1 MKNRTSLRFMG
12 SLMVLAAMLLGGS
25 SAWALTGVWAGG
37 SGDWNVAARWG
48 GDHVVNSNETALLAW
63 GVALTIQSACPDVG
77 SVSYAGGAWG
87 AKVDVN
93 PGGSLRVLGDLTSN
107 NAADTNYVLNVQG
120 GVLTVDGNLNMRYLS
135 LTNGTLD
142 MTDGNLTAYGSFTFS
157 DGTLKNPTT
166 IAIGGTSPGN
176 LTQSGG
182 TLERSTSG
190 TTSLGSY
197 TLNSNAVAVV
207 SSGTL
212 SVAGGISNLLS
223 SGQSVLRIEGGTLN
237 LNSKSATLGQL
248 AFRSGTISNVGTGG
262 ITLNGTNDALVLRN
276 TTAAFNV
283 SLTGNSGGSIV
294 FENDNNGTGIMS
306 GNLDLG
312 GLTRTINVAD
322 GSEAEDL
329 RVSGLVA
336 NGGLIKSGAGT
347 LTLSGIN
354 TYSGSTLVSAG
365 TLLVGTGGSCQ
376 NSLMHVADGATNGV
390 MILTY
395 GGQWACSSLTYTGSS
410 AGLVFDLANFPPST
424 GYAPLQ
430 INGDMNVTGTVAV
443 VVLNGYWQSTGTYPL
458 VSYTGT
464 LSGPG
469 SFSLVGL
476 PANVS
481 ATLVN
486 NTGAK
491 RLDLNVTAVPTY
503 AQPLSVWTNLVSGSA
518 GGTWGTSANWS
529 NGVPNAAD
537 AIADFSTLDIAAT
550 SIVTNDSLH
559 TVGTLRFGDTTASHD
574 WIVTNSTLSLATSI
588 GLPFITVS
596 NRTATICSLLTGSQ
610 GLIKNGAG
618 TLSLNTVNTFTG
630 GTTID
635 QGTLTLNASD
645 SQKPAVRGTVTV
657 NAGGTLS
664 VSGAS
669 WVGLG
674 NVNASVSDKITTLN
688 LVGGAVNI
696 VQSTSMFSGA
706 TVNMTAGT
714 WTGANCYWL
723 NSTLNTLASANPSTL
738 ASPISFRSDYG
749 LAGANLNINVADGAA
764 TNDLLISGVI
774 SDGVGPGSL
783 TKSGAGLAKLTA
795 VNTYTGG
802 TTVNQGILLLDSTD
816 VAVRGTVT
824 VNSGGVLSV
833 AGGANTGFG
842 KNANKITTLNLVGG
856 TVSNTLATA
865 FIKDAIVN
873 MTAGTWTGVNCYW
886 VNSTLNVLA
895 SENPST
901 LAGAISFRKDFGST
915 NLNIIVADGAA
926 ATDLLISGA
935 ISDNNGKGVL
945 TKSGPGTLGLTAIN
959 SYAGVTMVS
968 NGVLRVDGML
978 AAGGGEVQ
986 VSDGAT
992 LTGTGTVARVITV
1005 ASNAVL
1011 TAGNPSI
1018 TNRVGTLT
1026 VTAGVTL
1033 QAGAVYA
1040 VRIGSADCDL
1050 LNATGG
1056 LTLAEGAELS
1066 VSMDPTL
1073 DRVLPGY
1080 GVTVAT
1086 GPITGRFKQSVVNLP
1101 NQPTLNVIYTG
1112 NAIRLINS
1120 GGTLIRFY

>member
-1 MKNRTSLRFMG
+1 MNNSTGTRFMTRLVI
-12 SLMVLAAMLLGGS
+12 LMTMMLVGS
-25 SAWALTGVWAGG
+25 SAWAADLWPGTGSWTNATIWWSLYRVPVSTDNAFIANAYTVRVDSPAPNVNNIYFVQTTPCGTVEVNAGG
-37 SGDWNVAARWG
+37 SL
-48 GDHVVNSNETALLAW
+48 E
-63 GVALTIQSACPDVG
+63 
-77 SVSYAGGAWG
+77 
-87 AKVDVN
+87 
-93 PGGSLRVLGDLTSN
+93 VLGN
-107 NAADTNYVLNVQG
+107 IYVQNSANITTLKVQG
-120 GVLTVDGNLNMRYLS
+120 GNLTVDGYLAVYNLS
-135 LTNGTLD
+135 LTSGLLD
-142 MTDGNLTAYGSFTFS
+142 MTDGALTAYGSFTFS
-157 DGTLKNPTT
+157 GGTLKNPTT
-166 IAIGGTSPGN
+166 VAIAGVSPGN
-176 LTQSGG
+176 LIQSGG

-190 TTSLGSY
+190 TTSLGAY

-223 SGQSVLRIEGGTLN
+223 SGQSVLCVEGGTLN

-283 SLTGNSGGSIV
+283 SLIGNSGGNMA
-294 FENDNNGTGIMS
+294 FENDSNGTGIMS
-306 GNLDLG
+306 GALNLG
-312 GLTRTINVAD
+312 GLTRMVNVAD
-322 GSEAEDL
+322 GTAAEDM
-329 RVSGLVA
+329 RISGQIV
-336 NGGLIKSGAGT
+336 NGGLTKSGAGT

-354 TYSGSTLVSAG
+354 TYSGPTWVSAG
-365 TLLVGTGGSCQ
+365 EVLGGTGGSCL
-376 NSLMHVADGATNGV
+376 NSPVAVADAATNGV
-390 MILTY
+390 LVLTY
-395 GGQWACSSLTYTGSS
+395 GGQWTCSSLTYTGGV
-410 AGLVFDLANFPPST
+410 AGLAFDLANFPPST

-443 VVLNGYWQSTGTYPL
+443 VVRNGYWPSTGTYPL

-464 LSGPG
+464 LNSPG
-469 SFSLVGL
+469 SFNLVGL

-491 RLDLNVTAVPTY
+491 RLDLSVTAVPTY

-550 SIVTNDSLH
+550 SIVTNDAPR

-596 NRTATICSLLTGSQ
+596 NRTSTIYSLLTGTQ

-645 SQKPAVRGTVTV
+645 VAVRGTVTV
-657 NAGGTLS
+657 NAGGVLS
-664 VSGAS
+664 VAGVD
-669 WVGLG
+669 WIGFG
-674 NVNASVSDKITTLN
+674 QNANRITTLN
-688 LVGGAVNI
+688 IVGGTVSNTL
-696 VQSTSMFSGA
+696 STSFIKDA

-714 WTGANCYWL
+714 WAGNECHWVNTG
-723 NSTLNTLASANPSTL
+723 LNTLASANSSTFSGGIL
-738 ASPISFRSDYG
+738 LRTDF
-749 LAGANLNINVADGAA
+749 GATAYNLNITVADGTAA
-764 TNDLLISGVI
+764 TDLLMSGIIRAQTQSLGTVKK
-774 SDGVGPGSL
+774 SGPGTL
-783 TKSGAGLAKLTA
+783 ELTA
-795 VNTYTGG
+795 VSTYTGG
-802 TTVNQGILLLDSTD
+802 TTIDSGTLKLNASD
-816 VAVRGTVT
+816 AAVRGTVT

-833 AGGANTGFG
+833 AGSANTGFG

-865 FIKDAIVN
+865 FIKDATVN

-886 VNSTLNVLA
+886 VNSTLNTLA
-895 SENPST
+895 SANPST
-901 LAGAISFRKDFGST
+901 LSGPISFQSGVGLANF
-915 NLNIIVADGAA
+915 NINVADGAA
-926 ATDLLISGA
+926 ATDLLISGV
-935 ISDNNGKGVL
+935 ISNGVGPGVV
-945 TKSGPGTLGLTAIN
+945 TKSGSGTLGLTAIN
-959 SYAGVTMVS
+959 TYTGVTMVS
-968 NGVLRVDGML
+968 NGVLRVDGTL

-992 LTGTGTVARVITV
+992 LAGTGTVARVITV

-1011 TAGNPSI
+1011 TAGNPSV
-1018 TNRVGTLT
+1018 TNGLGTLT
-1026 VTAGVTL
+1026 ATAGTTL
-1033 QAGAVYA
+1033 AAGATYT
-1040 VRIGSADCDL
+1040 VRIGQDGCDL
-1050 LNATGG
+1050 LTATGG

-1066 VSMDPTL
+1066 VVADPSL
-1073 DRVLPGY
+1073 GRFSPGY
-1080 GVTVAT
+1080 SVTIAT
-1086 GPITGRFKQSVVNLP
+1086 GTVTGRFKQSVINLP
-1101 NQPTLNVIYTG
+1101 NQPELKVAYTSNGIKLIYPM
-1112 NAIRLINS
+1112 
-1120 GGTLIRFY
+1120 GTIISFF